1 MTVGFEY
8 INLFHKSNNE
18 LMDKPYCF
26 LQLMV
31 EIWKGSEQLCREET
45 EMSY

>member
-1 MTVGFEY
+1 MTDGFDN

-18 LMDKPYCF
+18 IMDKPYCF

-31 EIWKGSEQLCREET
+31 EIWKGAAHYAEK
-45 EMSY
+45 